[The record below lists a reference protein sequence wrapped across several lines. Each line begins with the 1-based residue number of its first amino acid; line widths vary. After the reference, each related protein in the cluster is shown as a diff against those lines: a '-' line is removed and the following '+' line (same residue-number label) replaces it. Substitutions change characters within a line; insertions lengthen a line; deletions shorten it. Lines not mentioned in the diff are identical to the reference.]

1 LRNEIMKRFKLAA
14 VAAASLV
21 AASFAHAGI
30 LSVTP
35 VQYAAESFSATGAA
49 AVAAPLFNYSMSSAF
64 NTGSNPSFTYDFT
77 LNGANWNFNNTTSA
91 LSSAALPGVPAL
103 AADGTALAVTITN
116 PNNILQIA
124 TAASVVKVSDTVF
137 RATFNSASWVGTAL
151 NVTFPVGSFVTI
163 GTNVAGKSPSVYAT
177 AATSAPANSCTPT
190 PVNVTLATVMKDAT
204 GAVTIESNGTL
215 DPIAA
220 QSGTYLVSNS
230 AISATIDAV
239 AVNETSKVDVINTLL
254 LQTQGTFFTTGA
266 GTDSVIGTPNA
277 TIQLGRLVIKDR
289 GSFSD
294 ASPGATGPYS
304 VFGGFAGG
312 VSAGATALLGNANLS
327 AATIKVNGNFV
338 VGAASS
344 VNLTSDAACATVIA
358 GPFVPTATN
367 VTMNLTAAQLATMV
381 QTGAAGNG
389 TGVQTAYIC
398 YTVANTNAAQIPSG
412 QFTLDASSTV
422 SHLSSEAGGPVC
434 GTNLYN
440 LTKNGVQIDVRN
452 VIARASGGYTAGFR
466 SFLRIINT
474 DESLSTVVAAQV
486 IDNAGNVLGAKPL
499 NGGVAI
505 PPRGYI
511 FVSNDQLETA
521 LAGSTS
527 AGYTDAAGANVRIRL
542 SAPSATLRVQNY
554 VLTPQG
560 TFLEA
565 SGAQADEGVNPAN
578 NSIFLNK

>member
-1 LRNEIMKRFKLAA
+1 MKRFKLAA
-14 VAAASLV
+14 LAAASLV

-49 AVAAPLFNYSMSSAF
+49 AVTAPLFNYSLSSAF
-64 NTGSNPSFTYDFT
+64 NTGSAPTFTFDFT
-77 LNGANWNFNNTTSA
+77 LTGANWNYSATSG
-91 LSSAALPGVPAL
+91 AASTAAVPGAGAL

-116 PNNILQIA
+116 PNNITQIA
-124 TAASVVKVSDTVF
+124 TAATVVKVSDTVF
-137 RATFNSASWVGTAL
+137 RATFNSASWVGGAL
-151 NVTFPVGSFVTI
+151 NVTFPVGSYVTI
-163 GTNVAGKSPSVYAT
+163 GTNAAGKSPSVYAT

-190 PVNVTLATVMKDAT
+190 PVNVVLATKMANAT
-204 GAVTIESNGTL
+204 GAETIESNGTL

-220 QSGTYLVSNS
+220 QSGIYLVSNS
-230 AISATIDAV
+230 AIAV
-239 AVNETSKVDVINTLL
+239 TVDTVAGAETSKVDVINTLGV
-254 LQTQGTFFTTGA
+254 QTQGTFFTAGA
-266 GTDSVIGTPNA
+266 ITDVVTATPNA
-277 TIQLGRLVIKDR
+277 IIQLGRLQFKDR

-294 ASPGATGPYS
+294 AAPGAVGPYS
-304 VFGGFAGG
+304 VFGGFAAAL
-312 VSAGATALLGNANLS
+312 SAPATTSLGNANLS
-327 AATIKVNGNFV
+327 AATIKINGNFV
-338 VGAASS
+338 AAAASS
-344 VNLTSDAACATVIA
+344 VNLTSDTACSTVIA
-358 GPFVPTATN
+358 GPFVPTATG
-367 VTMNLTAAQLATMV
+367 VTMNLTAAQLALMT
-381 QTGAAGNG
+381 QTGTAGSG
-389 TGVQTAYIC
+389 TGVQTGYIC
-398 YTVANTNAAQIPSG
+398 YTVANTNTAQIPSG
-412 QFTLDASSTV
+412 QFTLDSSSTV
-422 SHLSSEAGGPVC
+422 THLASEAGGPVC

-452 VIARASGGYTAGFR
+452 VIARASAGYTAGFR

-511 FVSNDQLETA
+511 FVDNTQLEAA

-527 AGYTDAAGANVRIRL
+527 AGYADAAGANVRIRL

-554 VLTPQG
+554 VLSPAG

-565 SGAQADEGVNPAN
+565 SGAQADEGVAPLN

>member
-1 LRNEIMKRFKLAA
+1 MKRFKLAA

-35 VQYAAESFSATGAA
+35 VQYAAESFSATGASS
-49 AVAAPLFNYSMSSAF
+49 VSAPLFNYSMSSAF
-64 NTGSNPSFTYDFT
+64 NTGSNPTFTYDFT
-77 LNGANWNFNNTTSA
+77 LTGANWNFGATSA
-91 LSSAALPGVPAL
+91 ASSSAAAGSPAL
-103 AADGTALAVTITN
+103 AADTTNLSVTITN
-116 PNNILQIA
+116 PNLTSQIA
-124 TAASVVKVSDTVF
+124 SAASVVKVSDTVF
-137 RATFNSASWVGTAL
+137 RATFNSASWVGAAA

-163 GTNVAGKSPSVYAT
+163 GTNAAGKSPSVYAT

-190 PVNVTLATVMKDAT
+190 PVNVILATVMKDAT
-204 GAVTIESNGTL
+204 GATTIESNGTL

-230 AISATIDAV
+230 AISATIDTV
-239 AVNETSKVDVINTLL
+239 AANETSKVDVINTLL
-254 LQTQGTFFTTGA
+254 LQTQGTFFTAGA
-266 GTDSVIGTPNA
+266 ITDTVTGTPQA
-277 TIQLGRLVIKDR
+277 TIQLGRLQFKDR

-294 ASPGATGPYS
+294 ASAGAAGPYS
-304 VFGGFAGG
+304 VFGGFA
-312 VSAGATALLGNANLS
+312 SAGPGAATALLGNANLL

-338 VGAASS
+338 AAAASS

-367 VTMNLTAAQLATMV
+367 VTMNLTAAQLAAMT

-389 TGVQTAYIC
+389 TGVQTAFIC
-398 YTVANTNAAQIPSG
+398 YTVANTNVAQIPSG

-422 SHLSSEAGGPVC
+422 SHHSSEAGGPVC

-452 VIARASGGYTAGFR
+452 VIARASAGYTAGFR
-466 SFLRIINT
+466 SFLRVINT
-474 DESLSTVVAAQV
+474 DESLSTVVNAQV
-486 IDNAGNVLGAKPL
+486 IDNGGTVLGAKPL
-499 NGGVAI
+499 NNGVAI

-511 FVSNDQLETA
+511 MVSNDQLETA

-554 VLTPQG
+554 ILSPSG
-560 TFLEA
+560 TFVEA
-565 SGAQADEGVNPAN
+565 SGAQADEGVVPAN
-578 NSIFLNK
+578 NSIFLNR